1 MLSWLMNRQFDKFE
15 NELDYD
21 MTYGRDLLAASPRA
35 ALLFFRATGLG
46 KFREGLPDD
55 AWHAARLVAAR
66 HEDCG
71 PCTQLMATMAE
82 RDGISPE
89 VVSAVLQHDFEAMPD
104 DVALSSRFVDAVL
117 NRDPA
122 AEELR
127 PVIAE
132 RFGQRGLVSLAFAML
147 AARMYPTLK
156 YALGHGRT
164 CSVVHVGGAPV
175 LTTKEAI

>member
-1 MLSWLMNRQFDKFE
+1 MLSWLMNRQFVKFE

-71 PCTQLMATMAE
+71 PCTQLMATSRQNSNRAIQ
-82 RDGISPE
+82 RATAI
-89 VVSAVLQHDFEAMPD
+89 
-104 DVALSSRFVDAVL
+104 DVPKSWNAR
-117 NRDPA
+117 
-122 AEELR
+122 LR
-127 PVIAE
+127 
-132 RFGQRGLVSLAFAML
+132 R
-147 AARMYPTLK
+147 
-156 YALGHGRT
+156 
-164 CSVVHVGGAPV
+164 
-175 LTTKEAI
+175 